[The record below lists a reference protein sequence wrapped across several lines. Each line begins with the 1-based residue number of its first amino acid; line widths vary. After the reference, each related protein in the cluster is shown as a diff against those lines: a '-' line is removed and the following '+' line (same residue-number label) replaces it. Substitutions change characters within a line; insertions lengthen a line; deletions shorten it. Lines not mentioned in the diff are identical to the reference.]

1 MATEAAH
8 RDAAPIPVDVSGP
21 AIPRP
26 IGELVERSRL
36 FALLDRGALGRVTV
50 LSAPAGSGKTM
61 LVVSWLRR
69 AELPGPVAWMTVE
82 RDEHD
87 RMHFWN
93 GVLQALRAAG
103 AFPGTDALATLTA
116 APMGGD
122 QEELLRR
129 LLEGLGRLDRPVLL
143 ILDDLHELRDPA
155 VLRDLEQLLA
165 RAPAGLRVLIATR
178 QEPGLG
184 LHRMRVTGELMEIR
198 AADLGFTP
206 DEAERMLTASG
217 VEVGSGDVAQLCRRT
232 EGWAAGLRL
241 AAVSLVRQEDP
252 GQFVREFSGS
262 ERTVADYL
270 LAEVL
275 ASRTSEA
282 RDLLLRTCILD
293 RVTGSLADRLT
304 GRSDGT
310 RLLHELEESN
320 AFVVAVDAGREWYRY
335 HHLFADLLR
344 LELRR
349 ERPDEIPTLHRTAA
363 RWLAEHGQ
371 MLDAIRH
378 ALLGA
383 DWDLAI
389 ELLGRHWAHLALDGE
404 EATLESFLEGLPRE
418 IADQDGEVSAI
429 AAADRLARSRWA
441 EADALLAHA
450 ETAVQTVPEHR
461 RARARTALATVQLLR
476 ARRLGGLDEVV
487 DRAAAVL
494 AGDDGRASAAGDELQ
509 ALALMNLGIAESWIF
524 RLPEAAGHLERGLEL
539 GRRVNRPFIEVG
551 CLGALGMVAA
561 MTQQVVLAEQR
572 LRQAIETSER
582 AGWSA
587 HPMLGP
593 ILVTLGYALIDR
605 GALTDGEELLDRA
618 EPILERAPEPPAA
631 VGLHHA
637 RGMLAFCRGRS
648 EDALAAFTAAEE
660 LGLRLRPPHF
670 VAAVARQWRLRTLLR
685 LGEAGPAR
693 AALAERDDGA
703 EWCSLAA
710 RVCLADGDEEGA
722 ARAVAPVVSGQAI
735 ALHPNRVIEGL
746 VLDAIARSHLGD
758 AGAATRSVEQALG
771 TAEPLGLVWIFL
783 AVDGAAEMLS
793 RHPLHGTAH
802 RAHLQLVLDHLGG
815 TEPAA
820 APEELSEPLSE
831 RELAVLRF
839 LPTNLSASEI
849 GGELFLSVH
858 TVKTHMRKLYAKL
871 GAHTRA
877 EAVDRG
883 RALGL
888 LAPHRRGA

>member
-1 MATEAAH
+1 MQTAQG
-8 RDAAPIPVDVSGP
+8 DAAPLPVDVSGP
-21 AIPRP
+21 AVPRP
-26 IGELVERSRL
+26 IGELVERTRL
-36 FALLDRGALGRVTV
+36 FALLDRGALGRVT
-50 LSAPAGSGKTM
+50 LLCAPAGSGKTM
-61 LVVSWLRR
+61 LLVSWLRH
-69 AELPGPVAWMTVE
+69 ADLPGPVAWLTVE

-87 RMHFWN
+87 RAHFWN
-93 GVLQALRAAG
+93 GVLRALRAAG
-103 AFPGTDALATLTA
+103 AFAGTDGLATLA
-116 APMGGD
+116 PAPMGGD
-122 QEELLRR
+122 QDELLRR
-129 LLEGLGRLDRPVLL
+129 LLEGLRRLHRPVLL
-143 ILDDLHELRDPA
+143 VLDDLHELQDPA
-155 VLRDLEQLLA
+155 GLRDLERLLA
-165 RAPAGLRVLIATR
+165 RAPARLRVVIATR

-184 LHRMRVTGELMEIR
+184 LHRMRLTGELVEIR
-198 AADLGFTP
+198 AADLEFTP
-206 DEAERMLTASG
+206 DETRRLMSASG
-217 VEVGSGDVAQLCRRT
+217 IAIESGDVAQLCRRT

-241 AAVSLVRQEDP
+241 AAVSLGRQDDP
-252 GQFVREFSGS
+252 SRFVREFSGS

-275 ASRTSEA
+275 ASRTPEA

-304 GRSDGT
+304 GRRDGA
-310 RLLHELEESN
+310 RVLHDLEAAN
-320 AFVVAVDAGREWYRY
+320 AFVVAVDAGREWFRY
-335 HHLFADLLR
+335 HHLLADLLR

-349 ERPDEIPTLHRTAA
+349 ERPDEIPHLHRTAA
-363 RWLAEHGQ
+363 RWLAEHGPT
-371 MLDAIRH
+371 LDAIRH
-378 ALLGA
+378 AQAGA
-383 DWDLAI
+383 DWELAI

-404 EATLESFLEGLPRE
+404 EATLEKFLAGLPRE
-418 IADQDGEVSAI
+418 IADEDGEVAAI
-429 AAADRLARSRWA
+429 AASDRLARSRWA
-441 EADALLAHA
+441 EADALLARA
-450 ETAVQTVPEHR
+450 EVAVEAVPEPR

-487 DRAAAVL
+487 DRTAAIL
-494 AGDDGRASAAGDELQ
+494 AGDDGRAPAAGDELQ
-509 ALALMNLGIAESWIF
+509 ALALMNLGIAESWIL
-524 RLPEAAGHLERGLEL
+524 RLQEAAGHLERGLEL
-539 GRRVNRPFIEVG
+539 GRRVNRPYVEVG

-587 HPMLGP
+587 HPILGP

-605 GALTDGEELLDRA
+605 GALADGEERLDRA
-618 EPILERAPEPPAA
+618 EPILERAPEPPAI

-648 EDALAAFTAAEE
+648 EEALAAFTAAEE

-670 VAAVARQWRLRTLLR
+670 VAAVTRQWRLRTQLR
-685 LGEAGPAR
+685 LGDPGPAQ

-710 RVCLADGDEEGA
+710 RVCLADGDAEGA
-722 ARAVAPVVSGQAI
+722 ARAVAPVVRGQAI

-746 VLDAIARSHLGD
+746 LLDAIARSLLGD

-771 TAEPLGLVWIFL
+771 AAEPLGLVWIFL

-802 RAHLQLVLDHLGG
+802 RAHLQLVLDHLAGA
-815 TEPAA
+815 EPAA
-820 APEELSEPLSE
+820 AGREELAEPLSE

-883 RALGL
+883 RSLGL
-888 LAPHRRGA
+888 LAPHRRGT

>member
-1 MATEAAH
+1 MPTEAAPSH
-8 RDAAPIPVDVSGP
+8 AAAPTADVPGP
-21 AIPRP
+21 AVPRP
-26 IGELVERSRL
+26 IGELVERRRL
-36 FALLDRGALGRVTV
+36 FALLDRGALGRVT
-50 LSAPAGSGKTM
+50 LLCAPAGSGKTM
-61 LVVSWLRR
+61 LLVSWLRR
-69 AELPGPVAWMTVE
+69 ADLPGPVAWMTVE

-87 RMHFWN
+87 RAHFWN
-93 GVLQALRAAG
+93 GVLRALRAAG
-103 AFPGTDALATLTA
+103 AFAVTDGLATLAPT
-116 APMGGD
+116 PMGGD

-143 ILDDLHELRDPA
+143 VLDDLHELRDPA
-155 VLRDLEQLLA
+155 GLRDLEQLLA
-165 RAPAGLRVLIATR
+165 RAPARLRVLITTR

-184 LHRMRVTGELMEIR
+184 LHRMRVTGELVEIR
-198 AADLGFTP
+198 AGDLEFTP
-206 DEAERMLTASG
+206 DEAGRLLTASG

-241 AAVSLVRQEDP
+241 AAVSLARQDDP
-252 GQFVREFSGS
+252 SRFVREFSGS

-275 ASRTSEA
+275 ASRAPEA

-293 RVTGSLADRLT
+293 RVSGSLADRLT

-320 AFVVAVDAGREWYRY
+320 AFVVAVDAGREWFRY
-335 HHLFADLLR
+335 HHLLADLLR

-349 ERPDEIPTLHRTAA
+349 ECPEDIPNLHRTAA
-363 RWLAEHGQ
+363 HWLAGHGQ
-371 MLDAIRH
+371 LLDAIRH
-378 ALLGA
+378 AQAGA
-383 DWDLAI
+383 DWDLAV
-389 ELLGRHWAHLALDGE
+389 ELLGRHWVHLALDGE
-404 EATLESFLEGLPRE
+404 EATLESLLDGLPRE
-418 IADQDGEVSAI
+418 IAEEDGEIAAI
-429 AAADRLARSRWA
+429 AAADRLARSRWS
-441 EADALLAHA
+441 EADALLDRAQQ
-450 ETAVQTVPEHR
+450 AVPTVPEHR
-461 RARARTALATVQLLR
+461 RARARTTLATVQLLR

-487 DRAAAVL
+487 DQAAVLL
-494 AGDDGRASAAGDELQ
+494 AGDDGPSAADDELQ
-509 ALALMNLGIAESWIF
+509 ALALMNLGIAESWVL
-524 RLPEAAGHLERGLEL
+524 RLPEAAGHLEQGLEL
-539 GRRVNRPFIEVG
+539 GRRVRRPYVEVG
-551 CLGALGMVAA
+551 CLGALGVVAI
-561 MTQQVVLAEQR
+561 MTQQAGLAEQR
-572 LRQAIETSER
+572 LRQAIDTSER
-582 AGWSA
+582 AGWSS

-593 ILVTLGYALIDR
+593 ILVSLAYALIDR
-605 GALTDGEELLDRA
+605 GALTEGEERLDRA
-618 EPILERAPEPPAA
+618 EPILERAPEPPAT
-631 VGLHHA
+631 VGLHHE

-648 EDALAAFTAAEE
+648 EDALAAFAAAEE

-670 VAAVARQWRLRTLLR
+670 LAAVARQWRLRTHLR
-685 LGEAGPAR
+685 LGDAGPAR
-693 AALAERDDGA
+693 AALAERGDGA

-710 RVCLADGDEEGA
+710 RVCLAEGDDEGA
-722 ARAVAPVVSGQAI
+722 ARAVAPVVSGQAL

-746 VLDAIARSHLGD
+746 LLDAIARSRLGD
-758 AGAATRSVEQALG
+758 AGAAARSVEQAFG
-771 TAEPLGLVWIFL
+771 VAEPLGLVWIFL
-783 AVDGAAEMLS
+783 AVDGAAELLS

-815 TEPAA
+815 AEPAA
-820 APEELSEPLSE
+820 GPQELAEPLSE

-839 LPTNLSASEI
+839 LPTNLSAAEI